1 MKYVKRFWNWFCSF
15 FRKTATITKQP
26 VATRIISKGVL
37 IWECEL
43 ASGDVRKAVVKE
55 LEYVDRKGRT
65 RTKRE
70 VVMHDGCIYDFAVNG
85 ENAVRK
91 FENRILA
98 IAKNKQTSNV

>member
-1 MKYVKRFWNWFCSF
+1 MKFLKRFYNWFSSF
-15 FRKTATITKQP
+15 FKKKEVVALRP
-26 VATRIISKGVL
+26 VASRIISKGVL

-43 ASGDVRKAVVKE
+43 SSGDVRKATVKE
-55 LEYVDRKGRT
+55 LVFNDKKGRR

-70 VVMHDGCIYDFAVNG
+70 VVMNEGCIYDFAVNG

-98 IAKNKQTSNV
+98 LSKKN